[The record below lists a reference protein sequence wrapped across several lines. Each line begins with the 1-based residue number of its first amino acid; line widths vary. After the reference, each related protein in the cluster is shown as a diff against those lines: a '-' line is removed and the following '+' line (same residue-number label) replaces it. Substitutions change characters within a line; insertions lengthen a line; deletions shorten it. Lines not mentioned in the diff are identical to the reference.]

1 MDRQDVLIA
10 VLAAAEGRPYQ
21 PVQIQKAMFLLA
33 RNLPELV
40 DEGPS
45 FAFEPYDYGPFDME
59 VYNVADDLKRQGLAE
74 IGHSNLG
81 RWKTYAA
88 TGAGIRAGNRALD
101 SMTVRAQTYLREV
114 SAWVLGQ
121 SFSSLVRSI
130 YDAYPDM
137 RVNSVFRG

>member
-1 MDRQDVLIA
+1 MDRRDVLIA
-10 VLAAAEGRPYQ
+10 VLAAAEGRAYQ

-40 DEGPS
+40 DEGPH
-45 FAFEPYDYGPFDME
+45 FAFEPYDYGPFDAN
-59 VYNVADDLKRQGLAE
+59 VYNVADELRREGLAD
-74 IGHSNLG
+74 IGQSNLG
-81 RWKTYAA
+81 HWKTYAA
-88 TGAGIRAGNRALD
+88 TGAGIRDGNRVLEA
-101 SMTVRAQTYLREV
+101 MTVRARTYLREV

>member
-40 DEGPS
+40 DEGPG
-45 FAFEPYDYGPFDME
+45 FAFEPYDYGPFDVD
-59 VYNVADDLKRQGLAE
+59 VYNVADDLKREGLAE
-74 IGHSNLG
+74 IGHSHLG

-88 TGAGIRAGNRALD
+88 TGAGIRDGNRVLD
-101 SMTVRAQTYLREV
+101 SMTVRARTYLREV
-114 SAWVLGQ
+114 STWVLGQ
-121 SFSSLVRSI
+121 SFGSLVRSI